1 MMKPK
6 LFSFLLAAGLLL
18 GSAPVLAQVDVDRDM
33 VVRFYGE
40 VINKHQLEL
49 ADKYIAM
56 DAIDHDPMNDPK
68 LSTIENFKSIFSMM
82 RKGFPD
88 MQFKI
93 EDVITQGDKVVVRYR
108 MTGTHSGDFMGM
120 KATNRKVD
128 LQGVDIMRVSNGKFV
143 EHWGFMDS
151 MQLMQQLGMSH

>member
-1 MMKPK
+1 MKRK
-6 LFSFLLAAGLLL
+6 LMSCLLAAGLMLSV
-18 GSAPVLAQVDVDRDM
+18 GPAMAQVDVDRDM

-40 VINKHQLEL
+40 VINKNQLEL

-68 LSTIENFKSIFSMM
+68 ISTIENFRTIFGAM

-88 MQFKI
+88 LELKV
-93 EDVITQGDKVVVRYR
+93 EDVIAQGDKVVVRYR
-108 MTGTHSGDFMGM
+108 MTGTHTGDFMGI
-120 KATNRKVD
+120 KPTNRKVD
-128 LQGVDIMRVSNGKFV
+128 LQGVDIMRVANGKFV

-151 MQLMQQLGMSH
+151 MQLMHQLGMMH